1 MANALA
7 PFVPPFCPRTD
18 CRCHRSSH
26 GWRWKRH
33 GFFTRAAAPH
43 RIQRYRCGDCG
54 HTFSRQSF
62 SNDYWLRR
70 PDVLAAAAFRL
81 LACSGYRQIAREAR
95 CHHTTV
101 MRHSSRLGRLAL
113 LYLWAHRPT
122 GPLPEPLVVDGFESF
137 AHSQYS
143 PLYLNLAVGADSHY
157 CYAFT
162 HTELRRKGRMTTQQ
176 KRRRER
182 LEAGF
187 GRPDPRGIERGT
199 AMAIRL
205 AVPVPQSLTIRSDEH
220 RDYPRAL
227 ARLEGYTIRHEMTSS
242 LAARTAGNPL
252 FPANRLDLQLR
263 HNSAHH
269 KRETIAFAKRHQAT
283 VERGAWLILWQNF
296 SKPFS
301 ERHGGGTPAL
311 RLGLR
316 NRPVPI
322 REILRERL
330 FVTLVGLP
338 AEWARYYWGGVR
350 TRRIANE
357 QRHRLKLAA

>member
-1 MANALA
+1 
-7 PFVPPFCPRTD
+7 
-18 CRCHRSSH
+18 
-26 GWRWKRH
+26 
-33 GFFTRAAAPH
+33 
-43 RIQRYRCGDCG
+43 
-54 HTFSRQSF
+54 
-62 SNDYWLRR
+62 
-70 PDVLAAAAFRL
+70 
-81 LACSGYRQIAREAR
+81 
-95 CHHTTV
+95 
-101 MRHSSRLGRLAL
+101 
-113 LYLWAHRPT
+113 
-122 GPLPEPLVVDGFESF
+122 
-137 AHSQYS
+137 
-143 PLYLNLAVGADSHY
+143 
-157 CYAFT
+157 
-162 HTELRRKGRMTTQQ
+162 
-176 KRRRER
+176 
-182 LEAGF
+182 
-187 GRPDPRGIERGT
+187 
-199 AMAIRL
+199 MAIRL

-227 ARLEGYTIRHEMTSS
+227 ARLEGYTIHHEMTSS

-301 ERHGGGTPAL
+301 ERHGGGTPAM

-330 FVTLVGLP
+330 FVTRVELP